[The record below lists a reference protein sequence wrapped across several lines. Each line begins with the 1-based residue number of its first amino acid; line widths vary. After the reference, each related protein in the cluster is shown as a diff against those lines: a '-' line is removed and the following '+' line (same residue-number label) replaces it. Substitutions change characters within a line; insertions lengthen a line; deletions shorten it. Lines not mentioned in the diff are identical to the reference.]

1 MAHQARPHHAR
12 LANVAIATMLG
23 LAASAAAA
31 SGASASSAP
40 VPDFDTT
47 PSCLPDIIAISCDA
61 MGSATGGGTIVSW
74 KWEYPGAFGNT
85 AEGQNPLLRFENTG
99 KFRVTLTVTDDQD
112 QTGTV
117 TKTMVVDI

>member
-47 PSCLPDIIAISCDA
+47 PSCLPFNGNIFGPWLPLGHATLVPRRLEAFRRAAILRLVDA
-61 MGSATGGGTIVSW
+61 YES
-74 KWEYPGAFGNT
+74 
-85 AEGQNPLLRFENTG
+85 
-99 KFRVTLTVTDDQD
+99 
-112 QTGTV
+112 
-117 TKTMVVDI
+117 